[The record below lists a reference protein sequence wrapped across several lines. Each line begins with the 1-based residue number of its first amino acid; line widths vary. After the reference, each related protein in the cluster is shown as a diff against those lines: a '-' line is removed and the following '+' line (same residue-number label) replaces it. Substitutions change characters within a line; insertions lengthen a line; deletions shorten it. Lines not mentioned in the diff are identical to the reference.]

1 MSDEEITRRPLGP
14 NESADAAGEQPYV
27 YQAWP
32 AWRYGPD
39 GQKAIFQGPEEVP
52 EGWTDVPPT
61 ATPAGEAPVHIDPSL
76 IGPQDDDDDDDEGGA
91 GDDDEGDDG
100 ETKPT
105 AEELAKAHKKEDLVA
120 MLELM
125 AEKNDKI
132 EFSPRWGEVKLA
144 QAIIDHG
151 GPIVETE
158 E

>member
-1 MSDEEITRRPLGP
+1 MSEEVTRRPLGP
-14 NESADAAGEQPYV
+14 NESADAAGEKPYV
-27 YQAWP
+27 RQEWP

-39 GQKAIFQGPEEVP
+39 GQKATFEGPEEVP
-52 EGWTDVPPT
+52 EGWTDIPHGTTPP
-61 ATPAGEAPVHIDPSL
+61 GEEPIHIDPSL
-76 IGPQDDDDDDDEGGA
+76 IGDTGNEDEDEGEGEDEGGA
-91 GDDDEGDDG
+91 SV
-100 ETKPT
+100 PMT

-144 QAIIDHG
+144 QAIIDNG
-151 GPIVETE
+151 GPITETE